1 MARARSKRLKDNIRK
16 IEYGYT
22 PSDVIARRVALDYS
36 YRDPQNG
43 DICWTNLPVKEGLT
57 FRDVVYEQLKLI
69 FGDHT
74 PALSYEYGAVLNNRA
89 IKIIP
94 AWGKWYATK

>member
-1 MARARSKRLKDNIRK
+1 MEHD
-16 IEYGYT
+16 YT

-43 DICWTNLPVKEGLT
+43 DICWTNLPVKENLT

-74 PALSYEYGAVLNNRA
+74 PVLSYDYGDVLNSH
-89 IKIIP
+89 KVTVIP
-94 AWGKWYATK
+94 NEGRWH

>member
-1 MARARSKRLKDNIRK
+1 MGQKHKIRSALRK
-16 IEYGYT
+16 IEHDYV
-22 PSDVIARRVALDYS
+22 PSDVVARRVALDYS
-36 YRDPQNG
+36 YRDPING
-43 DICWTNLPVKEGLT
+43 DVCWTNLPVNDKMT

-74 PALSYEYGAVLNNRA
+74 PALSYEYGDVLNSH
-89 IKIIP
+89 KVTIIP